1 MLCPKHD
8 VQCFRFLLGNVGS
21 KSAGT
26 SNKAAGLSCSTYF
39 SKLAIAVT
47 VGKTGI
53 SAIHE
58 LEVTSIVECAL
69 PILSGN
75 SPGGSARASESRGW
89 KNCLGRP
96 SDSRLKISSTE
107 RGNSLLAKIVPRKD
121 FCFTSTD
128 SLGCKS
134 GVGEVYKILIG
145 GHVEYMYSVSRLPVT
160 QTVDNQTED

>member
-1 MLCPKHD
+1 MLSFLTR
-8 VQCFRFLLGNVGS
+8 QRRFKVSRHFKQSCRTLVLHVLLEAGDSCYRGEDGNLCNARVRGDI
-21 KSAGT
+21 
-26 SNKAAGLSCSTYF
+26 YRR
-39 SKLAIAVT
+39 VR
-47 VGKTGI
+47 V
-53 SAIHE
+53 
-58 LEVTSIVECAL
+58 

-145 GHVEYMYSVSRLPVT
+145 GTSNTCIQSHAYL
-160 QTVDNQTED
+160 